1 MTLKKGDR
9 FGFPLDSFTLEHI
22 RMCSAMVGVPR
33 DPGCPQQA
41 GAPIAGELTAVTIC
55 ELAMEGNI
63 TKIRTLVA
71 IHPPSKPQNP
81 KETQPKP

>member
-1 MTLKKGDR
+1 VYQCCVPKY
-9 FGFPLDSFTLEHI
+9 DSLW
-22 RMCSAMVGVPR
+22 
-33 DPGCPQQA
+33 QA

-71 IHPPSKPQNP
+71 IHP
-81 KETQPKP
+81 QPKP